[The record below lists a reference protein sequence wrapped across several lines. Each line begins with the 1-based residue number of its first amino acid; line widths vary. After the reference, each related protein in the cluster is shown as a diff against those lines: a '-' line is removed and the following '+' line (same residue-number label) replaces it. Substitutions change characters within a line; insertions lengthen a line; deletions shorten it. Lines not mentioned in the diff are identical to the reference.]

1 MSFHNRGAL
10 NKYLRKRGNR
20 EPGEAMLQ
28 ANNLL
33 LSKGTS
39 EASWAIPDFHSFFI
53 GCGFQGCKPPWLNSF
68 VCSFM
73 CNILTAGTAECERL
87 SSVWVA
93 HVDTLIA
100 PFSLANI
107 DFPVQAMFAQGTC
120 QGHPSC
126 PPQRKENH
134 FLDTVALIQGKAYL
148 PAYVIIYPFFSTV
161 LPCMAQHEWNMFDLI
176 LIIFFMYLKSQ
187 MLRRFTLIKLQLA
200 LKLSC
205 INFSSI
211 YREQDRGFKLH
222 TIWGNAR
229 DICYCVNCLELHFLS
244 SFWVRHLLSFLLN

>member
-1 MSFHNRGAL
+1 M
-10 NKYLRKRGNR
+10 
-20 EPGEAMLQ
+20 
-28 ANNLL
+28 
-33 LSKGTS
+33 
-39 EASWAIPDFHSFFI
+39 
-53 GCGFQGCKPPWLNSF
+53 
-68 VCSFM
+68 
-73 CNILTAGTAECERL
+73 AECERL

-100 PFSLANI
+100 PFSLANT
-107 DFPVQAMFAQGTC
+107 DFPMQAMFAQGGYTF

-134 FLDTVALIQGKAYL
+134 LPDIVALIQGKPYL
-148 PAYVIIYPFFSTV
+148 PAYVIIYLGFYAV
-161 LPCMAQHEWNMFDLI
+161 LPCIAQHEWNVFDLI
-176 LIIFFMYLKSQ
+176 LIIFLIYLKSQ
-187 MLRRFTLIKLQLA
+187 MWRQFTLIKLQLA